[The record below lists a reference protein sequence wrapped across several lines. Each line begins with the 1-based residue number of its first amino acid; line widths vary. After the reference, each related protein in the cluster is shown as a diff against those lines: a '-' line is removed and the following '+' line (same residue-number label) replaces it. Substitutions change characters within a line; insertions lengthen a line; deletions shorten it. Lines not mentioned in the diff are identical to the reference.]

1 MKKLLLVVTGLCVL
15 ALPSQAEMN
24 FYRAP
29 NGQIIIEADD
39 CQSASHLLKLMTPD
53 DPPGGAQNA
62 LPDDPPEADLD
73 MPDGNDNVAAFPSA
87 PDEEPTYANSPK
99 VQEGAQTILHALF
112 DKEEPLPGQR
122 RLNKVISTNT
132 VVNITRDNFDN
143 YRKELLVYV
152 RDVNWKTG
160 LQLTWSD
167 MSFFRRLRMACTGFS
182 QMNQPARVEVESYTG
197 SLDSTIENVA
207 DSAVEALS
215 NSSLNHA
222 FAKVVK
228 LSVSGL
234 VDVLDKENPF
244 LLLAIDDETYE
255 FLVEKNPQVKTLFE
269 DMYTFFKIRS
279 VLLSPKYGINIPSLV
294 RMSKIGKGNYF
305 KTWNAMSAYA
315 KIVLDLDEQNDLT
328 PQDEKVSYLWR
339 LNGVMEYIREEGRV
353 EKLAAKIL
361 AQDPQNAALIQ
372 EMQQNNKK
380 KPSRADKARKL
391 IEISTQDE
399 IKRLLEKYIV
409 K

>member
-87 PDEEPTYANSPK
+87 PDEE
-99 VQEGAQTILHALF
+99 
-112 DKEEPLPGQR
+112 QR

-328 PQDEKVSYLWR
+328 PQDEKESYLWR
-339 LNGVMEYIREEGRV
+339 LHGVMEYIREEGRV

-380 KPSRADKARKL
+380 K
-391 IEISTQDE
+391 
-399 IKRLLEKYIV
+399 
-409 K
+409 